1 MAKEERDKEL
11 PASKLFTADGKPI
24 RVLSTSLGIA
34 LLANAMFIPG
44 GAELARILLRANHS

>member
-44 GAELARILLRANHS
+44 GAGLARILLRANHS